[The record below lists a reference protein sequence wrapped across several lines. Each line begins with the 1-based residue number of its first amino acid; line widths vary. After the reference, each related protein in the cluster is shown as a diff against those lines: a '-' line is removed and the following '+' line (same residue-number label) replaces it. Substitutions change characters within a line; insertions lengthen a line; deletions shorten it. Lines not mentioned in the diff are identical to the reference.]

1 MELTDF
7 IICDDIRKEST
18 GKTLLIGV
26 YDEDIKILKNPKTD
40 VANFA
45 QLKLAFLARI
55 ALSKE
60 STEPLPTR
68 FEVDIVS
75 RPQGQVLV
83 KMAGAMNFKMPLRRI
98 SIAGFVSPLQVVYG
112 TEALTVELRL
122 YDGESKIATFNPLPI
137 LIQFID
143 QLPSAI

>member
-7 IICDDIRKEST
+7 IICDDIRQENT

-40 VANFA
+40 ELKFA
-45 QLKLAFLARI
+45 QLRLAFLARI
-55 ALSKE
+55 APSKVG
-60 STEPLPTR
+60 TEPLPTR

-83 KMAGAMNFKMPLRRI
+83 KMAGTINHKMPLGRI
-98 SIAGFVSPLQVVYG
+98 SIAGFISPLQVVYG

-122 YDGESKIATFNPLPI
+122 YDGESKIATFNPFSI
-137 LIQFID
+137 LIKFID
-143 QLPSAI
+143 QLPSG